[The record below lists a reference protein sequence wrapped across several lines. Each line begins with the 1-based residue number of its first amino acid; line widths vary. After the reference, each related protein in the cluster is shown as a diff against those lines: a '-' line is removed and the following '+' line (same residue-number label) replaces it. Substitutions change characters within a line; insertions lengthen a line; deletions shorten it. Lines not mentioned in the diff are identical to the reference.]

1 MMIQKKILRFLTAF
15 VVFSLLLLIP
25 IGFITGEDS
34 SGGGVTI
41 NNASASINSVVVPSS
56 VDVDTYFFINTS
68 VSDSN
73 TLNDITN
80 ITYKIYNSND
90 SSWDGT
96 DDLTKH
102 YTITYINSTDTF
114 TSNPSGYV
122 DSGGSIVPSDKTQVT
137 GVYKAK
143 FKFSTV
149 AHYVGNYWYVRVEV
163 KDGEGSDVTTSSAFS
178 INKYFSVDISEASFS
193 FGSTSVPSTD
203 NPITTPASG
212 YLTVTAIANYNY
224 TLQLKRSTWSSL
236 DSKFTITRDS
246 GGGTI
251 ITTSYVNWMVNQAPC
266 TTESGVSENLP
277 LFLDVT
283 SGVPQGAYTFTLY
296 CGIGTV

>member
-1 MMIQKKILRFLTAF
+1 MIQKRILKFGTTF
-15 VVFSLLLLIP
+15 IVFSLLLLLP
-25 IGFITGEDS
+25 IGYITGEDS
-34 SGGGVTI
+34 SGGDVTI
-41 NNASASINSVVVPSS
+41 NNASASMNSVVVPSS
-56 VDVDTYFFINTS
+56 VDVNTYFFINAS

-73 TLNDITN
+73 TLNDIAN
-80 ITYKIYNSND
+80 ITYYIYNSND
-90 SSWDGT
+90 SSWDGA
-96 DDLTKH
+96 DGITKH

-114 TSNPSGYV
+114 TSTPSGYV

-163 KDGEGSDVTTSSAFS
+163 NDSEGSDVLTSSAFTV
-178 INKYFSVDISEASFS
+178 NKYFSVDISEASFS
-193 FGSTSVPSTD
+193 FGSVTVPSTD
-203 NPITTPASG
+203 NPITTPVSG
-212 YLTVTAIANYNY
+212 YLTITAIANYNY

-236 DSKFTITRDS
+236 DSKFTITRDT
-246 GGGTI
+246 GGGTV
-251 ITTSYVNWMVNQAPC
+251 ITTSYVDWKVNQAPS

-277 LFLDVT
+277 LFLDVAD
-283 SGVPQGAYTFTLY
+283 GVPHGSYTFTLY